1 VRGGRA
7 DEMEQSTSL
16 SSATDTYHKIS
27 RGELSSATNATKAL
41 AEHGGKADTSTGT
54 TPRKRVWQ
62 YVDQWEL
69 TKSRTE
75 LLQTWRATGVSA
87 AGSDTFLAE
96 HRPLPEPEVEEEE
109 DVDAMIVDEGVRSPL
124 SESGSSSESPA
135 AVSLASSA
143 SSNALPPPRQIP
155 VPKKIGVG
163 VGSRPAIAP
172 LTDTRNVYTTRRRG
186 R

>member
-1 VRGGRA
+1 MV
-7 DEMEQSTSL
+7 QSTNL

-27 RGELSSATNATKAL
+27 KGELSSATSAVKAL
-41 AEHGGKADTSTGT
+41 AEHGAKADTSTGT
-54 TPRKRVWQ
+54 TPKKRVWQ

-75 LLQTWRATGVSA
+75 LLQTWRAAGVSA

-96 HRPLPEPEVEEEE
+96 HRPLPEPEPEEEE
-109 DVDAMIVDEGVRSPL
+109 DVNAMAVDEDVRSPL
-124 SESGSSSESPA
+124 SESGGSESPV

-143 SSNALPPPRQIP
+143 SSSNALPPPRQIP
-155 VPKKIGVG
+155 VPKK
-163 VGSRPAIAP
+163 GSRPAIAP
-172 LTDTRNVYTTRRRG
+172 LTDTRNVYTMRRRG